1 MKNKLIL
8 LAGALWVF
16 AGTKITA
23 IAISTYSSLSDLSY
37 VALSVIIFY
46 LFYFKIFASMLNK
59 NIIRIKNL
67 KADETHIWSF
77 FDQKSYTIMA
87 FMMTLGIFLRKI
99 ESIPRLFFFTFYL
112 GLGLALFMAGFRY
125 FYICIKKKGKV
136 YA

>member
-16 AGTKITA
+16 AGSKITA

-46 LFYFKIFASMLNK
+46 LFYFKIFVSMLNK

-67 KADETHIWSF
+67 KADETHIWF
-77 FDQKSYTIMA
+77 F
-87 FMMTLGIFLRKI
+87 L
-99 ESIPRLFFFTFYL
+99 
-112 GLGLALFMAGFRY
+112 
-125 FYICIKKKGKV
+125 IKK
-136 YA
+136 ATLLWPL